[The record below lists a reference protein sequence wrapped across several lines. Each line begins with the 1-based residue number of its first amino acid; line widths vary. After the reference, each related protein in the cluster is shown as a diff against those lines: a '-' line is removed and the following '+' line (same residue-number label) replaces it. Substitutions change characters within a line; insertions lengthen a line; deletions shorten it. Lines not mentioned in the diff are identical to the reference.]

1 MRVIQLID
9 SLVPGGAER
18 MAVNYANALSDKVDF
33 SGLVSTRKEGDLK
46 KQLHPKVAYL
56 FLNRKSTLDLK
67 AIFTLRRYVVDH
79 QVTFVHAHSSS
90 FLLAVMLK
98 LTYPKM
104 KIVWHDHNGN
114 RVLNKGYYNRVIK
127 LFSYLFNGVL
137 TVNPELESW
146 AKTNLKVF
154 KVRYISNFAAKD
166 RNEIKLTKLN
176 GQDGKRV
183 VCLANLKHPKNHL
196 TLLKGFHQ
204 SELSLLGWSL
214 HLIGNESDDAYA
226 KQLKDYITNNHLE
239 ENIFIYG
246 SCSDVFNILSQST
259 IGVLSSTYEGFPV
272 ALLEYGLSHLAV
284 VSTNVGYCSEI
295 INKKNGLLFDPNNQS
310 LLEIAL
316 KRMAIDPLLREKT
329 ALNLNL
335 LVTTHF
341 SQEAV
346 IIQVLEFYKEL
357 Q

>member
-1 MRVIQLID
+1 MRIIQLID

-18 MAVNYANALSDKVDF
+18 MAVNYANALSDKLAF

-46 KQLHPKVAYL
+46 KQLHPEVEYL
-56 FLNRKSTLDLK
+56 FLNRKSTFDLK
-67 AIFTLRRYVVDH
+67 AIIRLRRYIVKH
-79 QVTFVHAHSSS
+79 HVTFIHAHSSS
-90 FLLAVMLK
+90 FLLAVLLK
-98 LTYPKM
+98 FTYPKI

-114 RVLNKGYYNRVIK
+114 RILNKANYNSVIK
-127 LFSYLFNGVL
+127 LFSYFFNGVL

-154 KVRYISNFAAKD
+154 KVRYISNFATKD
-166 RNEIKLTKLN
+166 RNEIKTTKLF
-176 GQDGKRV
+176 GEKGKRL
-183 VCLANLKHPKNHL
+183 VCLANLRHPKNHL

-204 SELSLLGWSL
+204 SGLHIQGWSL
-214 HLIGNESDDAYA
+214 HLIGQDSDNDYS
-226 KQLKDYITNNHLE
+226 KQLKEYITNNHLE
-239 ENIFIYG
+239 ESIFIYG
-246 SCSDVFNILSQST
+246 SCTDVFYVLSQAT

-272 ALLEYGLSHLAV
+272 TLLEYGLSHLAV
-284 VSTNVGYCSEI
+284 VSTNVGYCSKI
-295 INKKNGLLFDPNNQS
+295 INKKNGLLFDPNNQK

-316 KRMAIDPLLREKT
+316 RRMAIEPLLREKT
-329 ALNLNL
+329 AFNLNL
-335 LVTTHF
+335 LVTTQF